1 MVGILK
7 VFGKHISGSY
17 SSLIPFLKEN
27 KLKHKAS
34 SSLLSCLVQ
43 FPLPSVG
50 VRLVQLEAGSCSPC
64 DTTRPITAVRC
75 HGRNLG
81 VTAWICSG
89 IITCNA
95 YAVAEQVVVCLKIG
109 KCLASACHFFLH
121 VFQKLDCK
129 AEICLRKGSKVLKWT
144 LHWLLGNTA
153 FSIWFLERI
162 FPLFFFCPLREAR
175 EAGISSHCTTTT
187 SPTVSQQGGFSF
199 IFHTFSF
206 FTDFFFL
213 ILVESHLLSPLL

>member
-1 MVGILK
+1 MKKKKRKKKLFRSVFLSPRDVLWQRWSGRIRRGRDSTATRKNKYHRIKNDTSAAFVLVVGILK

-17 SSLIPFLKEN
+17 SSLIAFLKEN

-43 FPLPSVG
+43 FLLPSVG

-89 IITCNA
+89 IIMCNA

-121 VFQKLDCK
+121 VF
-129 AEICLRKGSKVLKWT
+129 
-144 LHWLLGNTA
+144 
-153 FSIWFLERI
+153 
-162 FPLFFFCPLREAR
+162 
-175 EAGISSHCTTTT
+175 
-187 SPTVSQQGGFSF
+187 
-199 IFHTFSF
+199 
-206 FTDFFFL
+206 
-213 ILVESHLLSPLL
+213 